1 MDFQER
7 YGRLGT
13 GDDFDRRYWQS
24 QGPEQIFEAL
34 REMIRDYLLL
44 KEGNADE
51 PRLQRAVEAF
61 RRR

>member
-1 MDFQER
+1 MEFQER
-7 YGRLGT
+7 YARLGAS
-13 GDDFDRRYWQS
+13 DDFDRRYWQS
-24 QGPEQIFEAL
+24 QGPEKIFEAL

-51 PRLQRAVEAF
+51 PRLQRAVETF